1 MAAAPAQE
9 MIELKNLELEKRI
22 DLTRGTPERPVRLE
36 RTNALRITPGK
47 VPELLSRVRQ
57 IRLLGGQ
64 NDPRLTGQ
72 LGEGHAF
79 RPCTRGQQTWCDLCG
94 DFVWGG
100 PRKSLQCARE
110 YRSGPPLQGGAGSGT
125 GRGWVV
131 GPFLLTQ
138 QRDPRPVLL

>member
-1 MAAAPAQE
+1 

-100 PRKSLQCARE
+100 PRKSLQCAHCKFTCH
-110 YRSGPPLQGGAGSGT
+110 YRCRALIQLDCSGPRYQDSDPAEANEQT
-125 GRGWVV
+125 VEKDTNVWV
-131 GPFLLTQ
+131 
-138 QRDPRPVLL
+138 